1 MCDKTLLKKKTI
13 PRLWIY
19 YWLYLT
25 TSAAGFLKGKD
36 SNAQFQPRVV
46 RKNASKCGRV
56 MGFSPSEQRCT
67 NGVSFPHLCLQAA
80 NGNLSPWMSV
90 NTISARRD
98 PSCWLACLST
108 SNGPTMAQ
116 NHVYLPTLRRKNSS
130 DLTTHISWLVALTI
144 LKNISQWE
152 GLSMIIWLSH
162 ILWKIK
168 FMFETTNQYHIYVWY
183 MCFYIYLVV
192 QCK

>member
-1 MCDKTLLKKKTI
+1 MCDKTLLKKKKTI

-19 YWLYLT
+19 YCLYLT

-46 RKNASKCGRV
+46 RKNASKCGRA

-116 NHVYLPTLRRKNSS
+116 NHVYPPTLRRKNSS

-152 GLSMIIWLSH
+152 GLSMIIPY
-162 ILWKIK
+162 IMENKIHVWNHQPVSYIR
-168 FMFETTNQYHIYVWY
+168 MIYV
-183 MCFYIYLVV
+183 FHIYLVV